1 MKWLI
6 YLFSFLSI
14 NLVANQIAMKK
25 LLAVTGEEIFSAE
38 IWTVGGI
45 YLNPFNY
52 LTLYYKYHDAAPTVF
67 QKFLPIAYIG
77 FLLSF
82 LALVGLKLLLT
93 ERTLTSEGTAH
104 WATHRDLQKKNLL
117 FPLFSVFV
125 NSGEVLFWVFPKGRQ
140 ENVPTPLPPEKA
152 FAFCLKILPVF
163 FDYFQSCLSFLSLQI
178 FQQDFSQ
185 LFSGLKQTVI
195 CSIMVKTKQQHP
207 DRQSQDHSRQ
217 TVKFIS
223 QKQKQ

>member
-82 LALVGLKLLLT
+82 LALVCFFL
-93 ERTLTSEGTAH
+93 RTASTTGSSAAPGTPVRI
-104 WATHRDLQKKNLL
+104 TKSYLPFCQRC
-117 FPLFSVFV
+117 SVV
-125 NSGEVLFWVFPKGRQ
+125 NSSYG
-140 ENVPTPLPPEKA
+140 LPSA
-152 FAFCLKILPVF
+152 FSK
-163 FDYFQSCLSFLSLQI
+163 
-178 FQQDFSQ
+178 
-185 LFSGLKQTVI
+185 K
-195 CSIMVKTKQQHP
+195 
-207 DRQSQDHSRQ
+207 
-217 TVKFIS
+217 
-223 QKQKQ
+223 